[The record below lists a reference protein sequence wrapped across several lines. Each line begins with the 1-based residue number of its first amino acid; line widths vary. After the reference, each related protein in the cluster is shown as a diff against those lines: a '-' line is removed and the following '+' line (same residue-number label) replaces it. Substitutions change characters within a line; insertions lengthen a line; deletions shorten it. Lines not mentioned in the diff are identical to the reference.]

1 MNTKKIA
8 AIFSVLMVS
17 LVVAGVA
24 YAHWTDSLIIEG
36 TVYTGDID
44 VGLSAC
50 VYLDK
55 ENTKAYGPVA
65 QAYIEVLDPQT
76 PGPVKHVK
84 ITIYNA
90 YPSLDAVVVFDVENW
105 GSVPVALVDYERFPT
120 EPVDYSIYKADWD
133 RAIEQIDEGWYSD
146 NPTYAT
152 PCQLDP
158 NDWDDDAKWYWWWHL
173 HVTNDAKQGETVYY
187 YGTITFWNWNEAPV
201 DAVCKGFG
209 AANDITPITG
219 YAMEFIQYGPCQ
231 GSYYPVRP

>member
-1 MNTKKIA
+1 
-8 AIFSVLMVS
+8 MVS

-24 YAHWTDSLIIEG
+24 YAHWTDSLVIEG

-50 VYLDK
+50 VYLDQ

-90 YPSLDAVVVFDVENW
+90 YPSLDAVVVFDLENW
-105 GSVPVALVDYERFPT
+105 GSVPVALVDYKRFPDPYQSY
-120 EPVDYSIYKADWD
+120 EADWD
-133 RAIEQIDEGWYSD
+133 RAIEQIDQGWYTD

-158 NDWDDDAKWYWWWHL
+158 NDWDDTPQTQDFKWYWWWHL
-173 HVTNDAKQGETVYY
+173 HVTNDALQGETVEF
-187 YGTITFWNWNEAPV
+187 YGTVEFWNWNEAP
-201 DAVCKGFG
+201 AGGLCTQLPEY
-209 AANDITPITG
+209 DIRPIST
-219 YAMEFIQYGPCQ
+219 YAMNFIQYGPCQ
-231 GSYYPVRP
+231 GSYWPARP